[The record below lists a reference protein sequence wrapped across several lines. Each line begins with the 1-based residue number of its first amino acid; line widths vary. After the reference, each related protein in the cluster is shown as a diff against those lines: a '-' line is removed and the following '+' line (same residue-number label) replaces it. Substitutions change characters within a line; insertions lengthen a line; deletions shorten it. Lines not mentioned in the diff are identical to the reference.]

1 MKVYLDTAKMESA
14 NGGDMDM
21 DLTVYRTSR
30 KGSEDFDANAST
42 MVQIIK
48 QQHLYIYTEP
58 MTDADREEER

>member
-1 MKVYLDTAKMESA
+1 
-14 NGGDMDM
+14 
-21 DLTVYRTSR
+21 
-30 KGSEDFDANAST
+30 